1 MEMFQNFNTLINTN
15 PDEAE
20 EQAKIIIN
28 IINNYNKSVEK
39 QTNPKEILIT
49 EDVEGKGYARKRT

>member
-49 EDVEGKGYARKRT
+49 KDVEGKGYARKRK